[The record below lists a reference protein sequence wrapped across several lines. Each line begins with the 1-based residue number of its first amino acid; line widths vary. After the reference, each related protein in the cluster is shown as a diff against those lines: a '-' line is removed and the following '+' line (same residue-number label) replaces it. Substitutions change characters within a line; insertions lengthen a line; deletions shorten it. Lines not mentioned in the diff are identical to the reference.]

1 MVVDTWLPR
10 PKENMNEWYFHIVL
24 RCLKYMLQIFV
35 KIFVQHAAVSQW
47 HWPFKNTSCITITME
62 RTSWCIGKH
71 ENRKHHWAHQKDCP
85 RACFR
90 SRTASHRTIPARF
103 GCAKRRRF
111 GAAIL
116 PWRLGSEQKDSKT
129 RRVSAPLRL
138 AVENQSR
145 WFLCSTILT
154 KSKKDVF
161 VARVW
166 QSIFDLGA
174 FLKQILEQCVRLS
187 CVSSQE
193 TSMRFR
199 RVGLQRDKNDKKNQ
213 KSIKKRRAPE
223 HLCTFWKCVEFLG
236 GFSLVES
243 LTKKIK
249 REMMRKM
256 QIF

>member
-1 MVVDTWLPR
+1 MIVNTWLPR
-10 PKENMNEWYFHIVL
+10 LKENMNEWYFHIVL
-24 RCLKYMLQIFV
+24 RCLKYMLQVFV

-47 HWPFKNTSCITITME
+47 HWPFKNTSCRTITME

-71 ENRKHHWAHQKDCP
+71 ENRKHHWAHQEHCP

-116 PWRLGSEQKDSKT
+116 PRRLGSEQKDSKT

-154 KSKKDVF
+154 KSKRCFCCKSMTEYLWF
-161 VARVW
+161 G
-166 QSIFDLGA
+166 SISKADLGTMREA
-174 FLKQILEQCVRLS
+174 FL
-187 CVSSQE
+187 
-193 TSMRFR
+193 RFFSGDIDAIQACR
-199 RVGLQRDKNDKKNQ
+199 TT
-213 KSIKKRRAPE
+213 KR
-223 HLCTFWKCVEFLG
+223 
-236 GFSLVES
+236 
-243 LTKKIK
+243 
-249 REMMRKM
+249 
-256 QIF
+256 